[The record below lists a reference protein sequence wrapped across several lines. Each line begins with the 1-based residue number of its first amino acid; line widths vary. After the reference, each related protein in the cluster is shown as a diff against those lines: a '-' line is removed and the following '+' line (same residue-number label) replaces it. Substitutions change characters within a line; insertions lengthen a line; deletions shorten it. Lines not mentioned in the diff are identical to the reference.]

1 MEIKNLRKEKK
12 ASPEE
17 LAKLMCVSLQAYY
30 KYENE
35 TNEPNIENLIKLADY
50 YNVSLDYL
58 VGRER
63 KGDVGYLTPAQLT
76 AVKVIQRLNQ
86 QNLLLLTGRA
96 MAMLEAQGE

>member
-1 MEIKNLRKEKK
+1 MKIKELRKEKK
-12 ASPEE
+12 TNPED
-17 LAKLMCVSLQAYY
+17 LAKLMSISIQAYY

-35 TNEPNIENLIKLADY
+35 TNEPNIQNLCKLADY
-50 YNVSLDYL
+50 YDVSLDYL

-63 KGDVGYLTPAQLT
+63 KNDIGYLTPAQITL
-76 AVKVIQRLNQ
+76 VKVIKNLNQ

>member
-30 KYENE
+30 KYENG
-35 TNEPNIENLIKLADY
+35 TNEPNIENLCKLADY